1 MNGSVGYDKVTK
13 ISDNEVSIES
23 VSNNVAAKE
32 GFDDIKIYNVLGS
45 VVKSES
51 YNQVQRAN
59 INVSDLPD
67 GIYIVEIINGT
78 SKQQQKLIIQK

>member
-1 MNGSVGYDKVTK
+1 LNGSVGYDKVTK